1 LEDAVPRGR
10 GLLSEGWPGA
20 RRAAVEHLGAGGRR
34 AGAHRGARPA
44 HATAAGRT
52 SPTVK
57 RRTMCWTALL
67 LGVCCVAG
75 WQGGEAQGRGAR
87 VAGRVTILQKHGKP
101 ATDLGAAVL
110 YLEAGAALAARP
122 VTVEIA
128 INDKD
133 FVPRV
138 VAVPVGSTVRFANHD
153 PFDHN
158 VFSASEPDPFD
169 LGEYGRGETR
179 GFTFTSPGLVRIFC
193 NVHPR
198 MVAFAQVLA
207 TAYYTQPAVDGSF
220 AVDGVPPGEY
230 TLHAWHERSPEITQ
244 AVTVGAAHTTLPDIR
259 LDARGFRWTPHKNKH
274 GKDYP
279 TNAGVDRY

>member
-67 LGVCCVAG
+67 LGVCGVAG

-122 VTVEIA
+122 LTVEIA

-138 VAVPVGSTVRFANHD
+138 VAVPVGSTGRFANHD

-169 LGEYGRGETR
+169 LGEYGRGVSR
-179 GFTFTSPGLVRIFC
+179 
-193 NVHPR
+193 
-198 MVAFAQVLA
+198 
-207 TAYYTQPAVDGSF
+207 
-220 AVDGVPPGEY
+220 GEY

-244 AVTVGAAHTTLPDIR
+244 AVTVGAADTTLPDIR